1 MRAGR
6 WAAAPCAVVRAGE
19 RRRRGRRRCPR
30 RGPSGPR
37 AVRRGTGRGTLD
49 GAREPGQTGD
59 GAATHFTASTKS
71 KFERP
76 ARQKN
81 FARNDLLRE
90 EAVHRLIGCLR
101 TVWGRHSPTMP
112 LGHRA
117 GRWESRP
124 WRLARKTV
132 LFIHSFTSSS
142 SCERSAVARD
152 YVTSRAVH
160 RRYFT
165 FARSWCTAPL
175 NGATVP
181 NRGFSRL
188 TCE

>member
-1 MRAGR
+1 MGGSAVCGGARRRAVSARASALSSARPERPAGCAPRHRPRYAGWGTRAG
-6 WAAAPCAVVRAGE
+6 ADG
-19 RRRRGRRRCPR
+19 
-30 RGPSGPR
+30 
-37 AVRRGTGRGTLD
+37 GRGSDALHGLD
-49 GAREPGQTGD
+49 QG
-59 GAATHFTASTKS
+59 
-71 KFERP
+71 KFER
-76 ARQKN
+76 RQPKRI
-81 FARNDLLRE
+81 FRIDRDLIRE

-152 YVTSRAVH
+152 VTSRAVH

-165 FARSWCTAPL
+165 FALSWCTAPL